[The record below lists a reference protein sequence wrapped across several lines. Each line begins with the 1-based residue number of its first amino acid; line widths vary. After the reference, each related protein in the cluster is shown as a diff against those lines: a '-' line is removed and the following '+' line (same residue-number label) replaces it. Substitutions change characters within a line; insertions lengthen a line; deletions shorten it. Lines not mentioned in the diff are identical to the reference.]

1 MFTQLC
7 INMKTMDLKCVW
19 LDLFV
24 THMQVP
30 INKGFQMCDLSKA
43 FAIMVSL
50 LRKGGEN
57 KKGECKSGL
66 HPLDS

>member
-1 MFTQLC
+1 
-7 INMKTMDLKCVW
+7 
-19 LDLFV
+19 
-24 THMQVP
+24 
-30 INKGFQMCDLSKA
+30 MCDLSKA